1 MTSNIDKN
9 SINAQVQYKMIE
21 KLSLMNERLKKEVLV
36 RKKAERESNY
46 ARIRLEAIIENLNSG
61 ILVEDENRRIT
72 TANQG
77 FCDLFSM
84 PIKYEDLIG
93 LDCSNLAEEFKHLVI
108 DSNKF
113 INKITKINKEQKL
126 VLSDKLE
133 MVDGQILERDYIPLF
148 EDNKFIGQV
157 WQYRDIT
164 QLVKQSVLLQ
174 RSEEKYR
181 GIIENLKLGIL
192 EVDNTDK
199 ITKSYE
205 QFCLLSGYSEK
216 ELVGKSPTEI
226 FIDEDARRIMN
237 EQNLKRKK
245 GVSSAY
251 EVPLKTKTGEMKWL
265 IISSAPYFDAEG
277 NLLGTIEVYLD
288 ITDRKKMESE
298 LIDAKN
304 KAEEL
309 NKINK
314 LFLANM
320 SHEIRTPMNAI
331 IGMTELLQQTKL
343 AADQFEYL
351 SSVETSSSNLLLLI
365 NDVLDFSKIE
375 MGEIILEEIDFDI
388 EKLISNI
395 KNTVSFKAEKNGVEV
410 LLKIDKE
417 VPKYLKGDP
426 NKLNQLLLN
435 LTNNAVKFTKNGIV
449 IITIE
454 LIYLKDEIARIKF
467 SIQDE
472 GIGIEKSELKNIFQ
486 NFKQGSS
493 SITREYGGTG
503 LGLPISDKIV
513 RIMGGEI
520 SVQSVLSKGSLFNF
534 TIDLRSSSK
543 AVRFESKKDLI
554 MDFNNIKILVVEDN
568 EVNMLMISA
577 MLKKWNCQVL
587 KAINGKEAID
597 ILGKENVDLILMDLH
612 MPKMGG
618 MEASE
623 IIRNKLN
630 LNTPIIALT
639 ANAIVGEAEKCIK
652 AGMNDFISKPFKQI
666 QLNQK
671 INEWVNS
678 K

>member
-1 MTSNIDKN
+1 DMTS
-9 SINAQVQYKMIE
+9 E
-21 KLSLMNERLKKEVLV
+21 EE
-36 RKKAERESNY
+36 
-46 ARIRLEAIIENLNSG
+46 
-61 ILVEDENRRIT
+61 
-72 TANQG
+72 
-77 FCDLFSM
+77 
-84 PIKYEDLIG
+84 
-93 LDCSNLAEEFKHLVI
+93 LAEY
-108 DSNKF
+108 
-113 INKITKINKEQKL
+113 
-126 VLSDKLE
+126 LSYILE
-133 MVDGQILERDYIPLF
+133 MVDGQILDRDYIPLF

-164 QLVKQSVLLQ
+164 QRVKQSVLLQ

-543 AVRFESKKDLI
+543 AVRLERKKDLI
-554 MDFNNIKILVVEDN
+554 MDFNNIKVLVVEDN
-568 EVNMLMISA
+568 EVNMLMVSA

-671 INEWVNS
+671 INKWVNS